1 MRAKKYDEAKD
12 RWQARVNKDWW
23 FYFKIEGDTYFI
35 VDLIP
40 LRQEPGLSLSDCL
53 AVSYFYLARLGLFI
67 APRFFIS
74 VLRWATISSTVLKGP

>member
-1 MRAKKYDEAKD
+1 
-12 RWQARVNKDWW
+12 VNKDWR

-53 AVSYFYLARLGLFI
+53 AVS
-67 APRFFIS
+67 
-74 VLRWATISSTVLKGP
+74 